1 MLSLRKS
8 KEEVRTHVSN
18 ICLYNNHSKH
28 LYKCQEYLTLQND
41 YHILKVLRVFDNTYN
56 SIVFH
61 FYIGG

>member
-8 KEEVRTHVSN
+8 KEELRTHVSN

-28 LYKCQEYLTLQND
+28 LYMCQEYLTLQSD
-41 YHILKVLRVFDNTYN
+41 YHILKVSRAFDKNC
-56 SIVFH
+56 IVIVLN

>member
-28 LYKCQEYLTLQND
+28 PHKCQKYLTLKND
-41 YHILKVLRVFDNTYN
+41 YHILKV
-56 SIVFH
+56 
-61 FYIGG
+61 